1 MKKSVEIL
9 GLPIISITEGR
20 ELGLSKTLLID
31 AKNGTVAAITIEDDD
46 WYRGVKLI
54 PYESII
60 AIGEDAITITHS
72 ENILKLDEA
81 GDYERLLVENVRVIG
96 TKAITKAGR
105 IQGVVSEVFI
115 GDGGRIEQCEIT
127 APDGSVSSVAAA
139 QISIFGKQVTVVSLD
154 DEKKNSLTRDLPAF
168 EPAYTAFNFEPAQE
182 IQPTVEVVEPVEE
195 IQPTVEVVEPVEEI
209 QPTVEAVEPVEEIQP
224 TVETVEPVEEI
235 QPTVEVAE
243 TVEDVQPTVEVAETV
258 EDVQP
263 TVEVVESVEDVQPTV
278 EVVESVEEIQP
289 TVEVAESVEEIQ
301 PTVEVAETVEDDQ
314 KLASITRQAAD
325 LKAALQKAKAGKKK
339 SADSTLPLSQKS
351 QVERAVDERRRRVL
365 LGKHA
370 TKSII
375 TDNGITVVEAGAEV
389 TEEVLQRARL
399 ANKFIEL
406 SMNVQ

>member
-195 IQPTVEVVEPVEEI
+195 IQPTVEAVETVEDV
-209 QPTVEAVEPVEEIQP
+209 QPTVEVVES
-224 TVETVEPVEEI
+224 VEEI
-235 QPTVEVAE
+235 QPTVEVTE
-243 TVEDVQPTVEVAETV
+243 PVEDVQPTVEVTEPVEDVQPTVEVAETV

-263 TVEVVESVEDVQPTV
+263 TVEVTEPVEDVQPTV
-278 EVVESVEEIQP
+278 EV
-289 TVEVAESVEEIQ
+289 AETVEEIQ